1 MKKLLAVA
9 LVLALLLA
17 AWIAAGPWLAVGA
30 IKDALREQD
39 STALAAQVDFPAL
52 RASLKHQL
60 ADRLVR
66 SAGAEVQ
73 SSALG
78 AIGLR
83 MATGAT
89 SLAVDATVTPLG
101 LGALMEGRQV
111 WRQVGDDF
119 APPAPGSA
127 AREPLREAS
136 YRYESPSRFSITVQD
151 ADGGPLV
158 FILSRQGLRWRLTD
172 VRLPR

>member
-17 AWIAAGPWLAVGA
+17 SWIAPGPWLAVGA

-83 MATGAT
+83 MATGA
-89 SLAVDATVTPLG
+89 SSMAVDATVNPAG
-101 LGALMEGRQV
+101 LAALMEGRAI
-111 WRQVGDDF
+111 WRKVGDDF
-119 APPAPGSA
+119 APPAGDDTS
-127 AREPLREAS
+127 REPLRDAS
-136 YRYESPSRFSITVQD
+136 YRYESPSRFSITVHD
-151 ADGGPLV
+151 ASGAPLV
-158 FILSRQGLRWRLTD
+158 FILTRQGLRWRLTD